1 MKPERIKLKKLKN
14 TRDLGGYCAVD
25 GKTVKS
31 KMLIRSGH
39 LSEASDEDMKTLTDV
54 YNLRTVIDLR
64 IDNEVDEKPDKL
76 TDEIKYIRI
85 PLLDKAY
92 LGITRDNYSLQSWFN
107 LFTDKSKRP
116 EDIFYTMYELLVF
129 GERSKTLIPQI
140 FSHL

>member
-76 TDEIKYIRI
+76 TDEIKYIV
-85 PLLDKAY
+85 
-92 LGITRDNYSLQSWFN
+92 W
-107 LFTDKSKRP
+107 
-116 EDIFYTMYELLVF
+116 
-129 GERSKTLIPQI
+129 
-140 FSHL
+140 